1 MAVVQA
7 GSMGRA
13 ARQLHVAQP
22 NISNSVANLERA
34 LGVRLLDR
42 GRQGVAATP
51 YGRAVIDCGV
61 AIFDDLRQGL
71 SKIRFLADPTAG
83 EVRIGTT
90 AFLAESFVSAV
101 IDRVSKRYPRVS
113 FHIVARPE
121 TLRRELS
128 ERQVDLLITRRFDYL
143 ADDQFD
149 FELLFHDPFVVAAGA
164 RNEWVRRRGY
174 GLADLVKERWVLPP
188 PGMGPWSVAL
198 ESFRKIG
205 LDFSGPTVVA
215 DLPEVRIG
223 LLATGRFL
231 TIFPASVLKFPA
243 RREGIKVLRV
253 ELPVSSVPVGIVTL
267 KNRTLS
273 PVAQIFREYVHDIAK
288 PLAKQKG

>member
-1 MAVVQA
+1 MTDQLGSRIKLHDLRIFMAVVQA

-90 AFLAESFVSAV
+90 VFLAA
-101 IDRVSKRYPRVS
+101 I
-113 FHIVARPE
+113 
-121 TLRRELS
+121 
-128 ERQVDLLITRRFDYL
+128 
-143 ADDQFD
+143 
-149 FELLFHDPFVVAAGA
+149 
-164 RNEWVRRRGY
+164 
-174 GLADLVKERWVLPP
+174 
-188 PGMGPWSVAL
+188 
-198 ESFRKIG
+198 
-205 LDFSGPTVVA
+205 DFSGPTVVA

-243 RREGIKVLRV
+243 RREGIKVLPV

>member
-1 MAVVQA
+1 VLAEK
-7 GSMGRA
+7 GG
-13 ARQLHVAQP
+13 
-22 NISNSVANLERA
+22 
-34 LGVRLLDR
+34 LLDR
-42 GRQGVAATP
+42 GRQGVEATD
-51 YGRAVIDCGV
+51 YGRALIDCGV

-71 SKIRFLADPTAG
+71 SRIKFLADPTAG

-90 AFLAESFVSAV
+90 AFLAASLVSAV
-101 IDRVSKRYPRVS
+101 IDRVSKRYPRIA
-113 FHIVARPE
+113 FRIVARPE

-128 ERQVDLLITRRFDYL
+128 ERQLDLLITRRFDYL

-164 RNEWVRRRGY
+164 RNPWVRRRGY

-188 PGMGPWSVAL
+188 QGMGLWSVAR

-205 LDFSGPTVVA
+205 LDLSGATVVA
-215 DLPEVRIG
+215 DLPEIRVG

-243 RREGIKVLRV
+243 KRQGIKVLPV
-253 ELPVSSVPVGIVTL
+253 EVPVSSVPVGIVTL

-273 PVAQIFREYVHDIAK
+273 PVAQIFREYAREIAR
-288 PLAKQKG
+288 PLAQHGR